1 MRKILSSI
9 AVSLFLFTGCAEKPK
24 EKFSPI
30 GVWQT
35 HEAWDNNMIT
45 ITVRPDSV
53 MLFKVEK
60 RFCPGTK
67 YFVSVG
73 KWHVEKDSVLSMEMF
88 TDGRHYEIKDYFP
101 ELVQTRADSSNVLVL
116 DMSAKLLFDKDHL
129 YDMLPEG
136 KRSGVKFYDR
146 ISDVK

>member
-1 MRKILSSI
+1 MMKLLSSI

-67 YFVSVG
+67 YFVSAG
-73 KWHVEKDSVLSMEMF
+73 KWKVENDSILSMQTF
-88 TDGRHYEIKDYFP
+88 TDGRHYEIRELFP
-101 ELVQTRADSSNVLVL
+101 ELVQTQKDSTNVVAL
-116 DMSAKLLFDKDHL
+116 DITAKLLFDKDHL

-136 KRSGVKFYDR
+136 KRSPIKFYDR
-146 ISDVK
+146 ISEVK